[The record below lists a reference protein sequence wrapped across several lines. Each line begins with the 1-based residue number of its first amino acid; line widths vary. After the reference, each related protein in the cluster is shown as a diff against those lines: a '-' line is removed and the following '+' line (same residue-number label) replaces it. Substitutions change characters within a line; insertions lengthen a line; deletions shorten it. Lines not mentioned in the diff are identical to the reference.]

1 MRLSIDRERIPTA
14 LFAAASL
21 LLAAFPIAFA
31 TGTLHGD
38 PMRGEQIYGRCRGC
52 HAIDRNRIGPRHA
65 GLIGRKAGGVPGFDY
80 SPAMRRAGAAGLV
93 WNEET
98 LDKFLENPTHFVPG
112 TRMVYAGVKD
122 AQQRADVIAYL
133 EKAGG
138 DAQHAEKASDRPAVA
153 GSSKE

>member
-1 MRLSIDRERIPTA
+1 
-14 LFAAASL
+14 
-21 LLAAFPIAFA
+21 
-31 TGTLHGD
+31 
-38 PMRGEQIYGRCRGC
+38 
-52 HAIDRNRIGPRHA
+52 
-65 GLIGRKAGGVPGFDY
+65 
-80 SPAMRRAGAAGLV
+80 MRRAGAAGLV

-138 DAQHAEKASDRPAVA
+138 DTQHADKASDHPATA
-153 GSSKE
+153 ASSKE